1 MYKSIFR
8 RGPAPRGGQQAG
20 CGVAPGGRWALAGGA
35 GSSSFPHSGRVRE
48 RPDRHAPETADGL
61 VTWCPEGCPPCSPVL
76 CGSWR
81 GCRLG
86 SVASDHRVGPQTA
99 FLKGHG
105 QSLSWLYAEEVSEA
119 ALDRQK
125 DCLGDPCT
133 PRVADGGSGSEFVLQ
148 HQTAPSV
155 LRSDTTIPALGFHFP
170 SLPHK
175 RGHGQGQADTQ
186 WGGSLGGKCPSQQ
199 GFLLPPSDG
208 PGSPSQLSVSLRGH
222 LARTFSRAPKGHAA
236 PARVNAVVSPEATA
250 GDGGGSSGRRRAP
263 EMPWVVGIRS
273 DGGTWARLP
282 GP

>member
-1 MYKSIFR
+1 MIKNARLTVQGPAPLHGCGRQLRARRTQGRRSVCGRNELSILVPKTDHPR
-8 RGPAPRGGQQAG
+8 VRVGNPGPLDGEGRLAEGLSSGPCTNPSSEGSPAPRGGQQAG

-76 CGSWR
+76 CRSWR

-133 PRVADGGSGSEFVLQ
+133 LRVSRRRVRFRICA
-148 HQTAPSV
+148 AA
-155 LRSDTTIPALGFHFP
+155 SD
-170 SLPHK
+170 S
-175 RGHGQGQADTQ
+175 
-186 WGGSLGGKCPSQQ
+186 
-199 GFLLPPSDG
+199 
-208 PGSPSQLSVSLRGH
+208 
-222 LARTFSRAPKGHAA
+222 TFSPQ
-236 PARVNAVVSPEATA
+236 V
-250 GDGGGSSGRRRAP
+250 
-263 EMPWVVGIRS
+263 
-273 DGGTWARLP
+273 
-282 GP
+282 

>member
-1 MYKSIFR
+1 MPSPEASVLWWPCRAHVRGSVLIKNARLAVQGPAPLHGWRRQLPARRTQGRRSVCGRNELSILVPKTDHPR
-8 RGPAPRGGQQAG
+8 VRVGNPGPLDGEGRLAEGLSSGPCTNPSSEGSPAPRGGQQAG

-119 ALDRQK
+119 ALDREK
-125 DCLGDPCT
+125 DSLGDPCT
-133 PRVADGGSGSEFVLQ
+133 PRVSRRRVRFRICA
-148 HQTAPSV
+148 AA
-155 LRSDTTIPALGFHFP
+155 SD
-170 SLPHK
+170 S
-175 RGHGQGQADTQ
+175 
-186 WGGSLGGKCPSQQ
+186 
-199 GFLLPPSDG
+199 
-208 PGSPSQLSVSLRGH
+208 
-222 LARTFSRAPKGHAA
+222 TFSPQ
-236 PARVNAVVSPEATA
+236 V
-250 GDGGGSSGRRRAP
+250 
-263 EMPWVVGIRS
+263 
-273 DGGTWARLP
+273 
-282 GP
+282 

>member
-1 MYKSIFR
+1 MFS
-8 RGPAPRGGQQAG
+8 
-20 CGVAPGGRWALAGGA
+20 CSLWVL
-35 GSSSFPHSGRVRE
+35 E
-48 RPDRHAPETADGL
+48 R
-61 VTWCPEGCPPCSPVL
+61 
-76 CGSWR
+76 
-81 GCRLG
+81 
-86 SVASDHRVGPQTA
+86 
-99 FLKGHG
+99 
-105 QSLSWLYAEEVSEA
+105 LSWLCGFRPQSGASDSFPERSRPKSEL
-119 ALDRQK
+119 ALYRR
-125 DCLGDPCT
+125 GDPKLCWT
-133 PRVADGGSGSEFVLQ
+133 GRRTPSGTRAPRVSADGGSGSEFVLQ

-263 EMPWVVGIRS
+263 EMPWVMGIRS
-273 DGGTWARLP
+273 NRGTWARLP